1 MKVKFVNKKSI
12 ILCIEC
18 LLIIVCAVFS
28 FDKINFPTVIND
40 EFGYLGNAAYFAG
53 YNWKSILS
61 NVPYYSYGYSLLLTP
76 LFILFNNGVNIYYGV
91 YAINIL
97 SLMGSFLLINY
108 ILKEIFS
115 DISWTLRSVISFIA
129 TINVYTFIM
138 AGYAM
143 AENVLFFSICLT
155 FAFFIYFIKGPSILK
170 GIILGSIISFS
181 HLLHQRSLA
190 LVVAM
195 LIMIVFLG
203 IVKKTRKSVLI
214 AVVISIV
221 IGLVM
226 QTEVKE
232 ILKNAIWNSDNVA
245 NGNDYAGVLGVIWEL
260 KSLDGIVNFIFSLIS
275 KVFAVT
281 VSYFF
286 MPLFFVEVCLKRLY
300 ELIKNKFVEINN
312 KDILYIALFVTLICA
327 TGISALFALYPTRK
341 DSVIYTRY
349 IEYMLGPIMAIALC
363 ELTKIK
369 FKKLRVFNY
378 FIIMLLCCPIVNK
391 ALSWVLNDEFIEIAS
406 PVLATFYK
414 ENKLYIYI
422 SLLVMIL
429 IFVVIYSV
437 FSSKKMW
444 MKNTVIILIIV
455 LSVLRGINIKT
466 QWTDF
471 DDIKR
476 QTYQIG
482 KQIEN
487 VIATENVEYEI
498 AIVRGGIDYYTMHYY
513 GGFIQQYLPKVK
525 MEYIDKDEINSIC
538 TDARKLIVSDES
550 TALNT
555 ELIDCEELY
564 SNDRLCIFKSKGD

>member
-1 MKVKFVNKKSI
+1 MSFHNIHKYESERKMKVKFVNKKSI

-195 LIMIVFLG
+195 LI
-203 IVKKTRKSVLI
+203 
-214 AVVISIV
+214 
-221 IGLVM
+221 
-226 QTEVKE
+226 
-232 ILKNAIWNSDNVA
+232 
-245 NGNDYAGVLGVIWEL
+245 
-260 KSLDGIVNFIFSLIS
+260 
-275 KVFAVT
+275 
-281 VSYFF
+281 
-286 MPLFFVEVCLKRLY
+286 
-300 ELIKNKFVEINN
+300 
-312 KDILYIALFVTLICA
+312 
-327 TGISALFALYPTRK
+327 
-341 DSVIYTRY
+341 
-349 IEYMLGPIMAIALC
+349 
-363 ELTKIK
+363 
-369 FKKLRVFNY
+369 
-378 FIIMLLCCPIVNK
+378 
-391 ALSWVLNDEFIEIAS
+391 
-406 PVLATFYK
+406 
-414 ENKLYIYI
+414 
-422 SLLVMIL
+422 
-429 IFVVIYSV
+429 
-437 FSSKKMW
+437 
-444 MKNTVIILIIV
+444 
-455 LSVLRGINIKT
+455 
-466 QWTDF
+466 
-471 DDIKR
+471 
-476 QTYQIG
+476 
-482 KQIEN
+482 
-487 VIATENVEYEI
+487 
-498 AIVRGGIDYYTMHYY
+498 
-513 GGFIQQYLPKVK
+513 
-525 MEYIDKDEINSIC
+525 
-538 TDARKLIVSDES
+538 
-550 TALNT
+550 
-555 ELIDCEELY
+555 
-564 SNDRLCIFKSKGD
+564 